1 MKFKTCTKCGKE
13 LPATNEYFVRDKSGK
28 YGLRADCKNCNSIYR
43 KKHYNKNKE
52 SIRKKQNEYLKQY
65 HIENKDKISE
75 YKKRYYKENK
85 ERILSYCKQY
95 REKNREYIKSYKR
108 EYKANNRELFNKHK
122 QKRRAIKK
130 GLVSTLTT
138 KRWEE
143 IKRDFNHQCAYC
155 GMTEKEHIKECE
167 EQLHQEHFIPVS
179 DKGEHTINNII
190 PACRSC
196 NSSKGNKNFFEWY
209 PDYKHYDKKRENF
222 ILEYLNYMDD
232 DAQQLALY

>member
-1 MKFKTCTKCGKE
+1 MCI
-13 LPATNEYFVRDKSGK
+13 LWND
-28 YGLRADCKNCNSIYR
+28 R
-43 KKHYNKNKE
+43 KRTH
-52 SIRKKQNEYLKQY
+52 
-65 HIENKDKISE
+65 
-75 YKKRYYKENK
+75 
-85 ERILSYCKQY
+85 
-95 REKNREYIKSYKR
+95 
-108 EYKANNRELFNKHK
+108 
-122 QKRRAIKK
+122 
-130 GLVSTLTT
+130 
-138 KRWEE
+138 
-143 IKRDFNHQCAYC
+143 
-155 GMTEKEHIKECE
+155 KECE

>member
-1 MKFKTCTKCGKE
+1 MKIKTCTKCGKE
-13 LPATNEYFVRDKSGK
+13 LPATNEYFARDKRGK
-28 YGLRADCKNCNSIYR
+28 HGLRADCKNCNSVYR
-43 KKHYNKNKE
+43 KKHYNKNKK

-75 YKKRYYKENK
+75 YKKGYYKENK

-95 REKNREYIKSYKR
+95 REENREYVKSYRR
-108 EYKANNRELFNKHK
+108 EYKTNNRELFNKYK

-138 KRWEE
+138 EQWEE

-155 GMTEKEHIKECE
+155 GMTEKEHTKECG

-209 PDYKHYDKKRENF
+209 PDYKHYDKKRENV
-222 ILEYLNYMDD
+222 ILEYLNYIDD
-232 DAQQLALY
+232 DVRQLALY